1 MRSLAVLVDIG
12 GQACTHGCNHT
23 AAATL
28 QETQWSGAVY
38 KCIYPV
44 NHFTFVHNMSIHS
57 CHPFIQHNQFS

>member
-28 QETQWSGAVY
+28 QETQWSGTVY
-38 KCIYPV
+38 KCINFLHLRIIILIYE
-44 NHFTFVHNMSIHS
+44 HS
-57 CHPFIQHNQFS
+57 FMLSLHTT